1 MDRRTAAIN
10 SLILFTL
17 SDALLIYVCVC
28 GEILMFLI
36 ISLGNENVT
45 YYDYSRTLK
54 LKDTQHRYRER
65 KNMTANNSDYP
76 MDFGSLA
83 RETNLFDPESSMTQ
97 ISAHSNTNTEK
108 CKAFTKN
115 KEREH

>member
-1 MDRRTAAIN
+1 
-10 SLILFTL
+10 
-17 SDALLIYVCVC
+17 
-28 GEILMFLI
+28 
-36 ISLGNENVT
+36 
-45 YYDYSRTLK
+45 
-54 LKDTQHRYRER
+54 
-65 KNMTANNSDYP
+65 MTANNSDYP

-115 KEREH
+115 KEREI